1 MDFLSKQIE
10 EYALR
15 YSKPEDSVLNE
26 LSRETHLKVM
36 MPRMLSGHMQG
47 EFLMMISYMMRPA
60 RILEVGTFTGY
71 SAICLARGLREGGLL
86 TTIDNNEEIEPIA
99 TKYFRESKMDH
110 HIEFM
115 KGDAMKIIPDLN
127 GSFDLVYIDA
137 DKKNYANYYD
147 MIFDKVTPGG
157 FILADNVL
165 WSGKVL
171 ESESKMD
178 ADTRAIHDFNKKVY
192 ADERVDSYI
201 LPIRDGIMIAR
212 KKDL

>member
-15 YSKPEDSVLNE
+15 YSKPEDSALSE

-71 SAICLARGLREGGLL
+71 SAICLARGLQEGGLL

-110 HIEFM
+110 RIEFM
-115 KGDAMKIIPDLN
+115 KGDAMKIIPELN

-157 FILADNVL
+157 YILADNVL

-178 ADTRAIHDFNKKVY
+178 ADTRAIHDYNKKVY
-192 ADERVDSYI
+192 ADERVQNYI
-201 LPIRDGIMIAR
+201 LPIRDGVMVAR
-212 KKDL
+212 KKP